1 MRSMKRWIGLM
12 AAVGISTG
20 CDNPRRNAEAA
31 LEAAD
36 SAVAAVTPEASK
48 VMPEQLGPL
57 SARISTARNAFNERD
72 YEGALAGARD
82 VQEMA
87 QRIQDSI
94 PGRLTVLRQDLDTL
108 AVYMPRNLDAIKQR
122 IDRADRS
129 GRPPRGLSA
138 EKYAEVKDIH
148 TSATRE
154 WPSVDSTLR
163 AGDVGAA
170 FAKAVQ
176 LRNRVSEALLALGL
190 ATDDRAWGNLQV
202 RPQ

>member
-1 MRSMKRWIGLM
+1 MRSRTRWIGLM
-12 AAVGISTG
+12 AAVWISAG
-20 CDNPRRNAEAA
+20 CNNARRSAEDA

-36 SAVAAVTPEASK
+36 SAVAVVTPEATK
-48 VMPEQLGPL
+48 VVPEQLGPL
-57 SARISTARNAFNERD
+57 TARLSTARSAFDERD
-72 YEGALAGARD
+72 YESALAGARD

-94 PGRLTVLRQDLDTL
+94 PARLALLRQDLDTL

-129 GRPPRGLSA
+129 GRPPRGMSA
-138 EKYAEVKDIH
+138 EKFAEVKEIH
-148 TSATRE
+148 ASATRE
-154 WPSVDSTLR
+154 WPAVDSTLR

-170 FAKAVQ
+170 FARAIQ
-176 LRNRVSEALLALGL
+176 LRNRVSEGLLALGL
-190 ATDDRAWGNLQV
+190 ASDDRAWGNLQV